1 VMSICH
7 EGVTKHHFS
16 IYLPLSDRFNSLITK
31 YYFVSVNL
39 QSTIE
44 WMSDY
49 FKNEFWGRDV
59 VLCV

>member
-1 VMSICH
+1 SICH

-39 QSTIE
+39 QL
-44 WMSDY
+44 SDY
-49 FKNEFWGRDV
+49 FFNQFKNCSYMIHPEFWNN
-59 VLCV
+59 LK